1 MAGTSANA
9 AADSAA
15 LTTSFSGY
23 HLLRDPMLNKG
34 TAFSDAE
41 RDEFDLHGLLP
52 PHVGSLDEQAS
63 RRLQVLRGYETDLER
78 YAFVRDLQDNN
89 ETLFYALLVDHL
101 EELLPIVY
109 TPTVGAGCQK
119 FSQVFRKPRGLYL
132 SPPHKDR
139 LVEILSHPRFDQVEA
154 IVVTD
159 GERILG
165 LGDQGA
171 GGMGIPIGKLSLYTG
186 CGGIH
191 PASTLPIM
199 LDVGTDNAERLAD
212 PLYIGWRH
220 ARLRGQGYDDFVDA
234 FVAAVAA
241 RWPHVLLQFEDFA
254 GSNAG
259 RLLARYRDQLCMFN
273 DDIQGTAAVAA
284 ATVMAA
290 TNATGIKLTEQ
301 RIAVV
306 GAGSAGLGISNLI
319 LQAMID
325 GGLSEAEAR
334 SRFYLVDRPGL
345 LVEGMSDL
353 QPPQLP
359 FLQKRAAVAGWTL
372 DRPGAIGL
380 KDVAA
385 NAKLTA
391 LIGVSGQAGAFTEAA
406 IRAMAANTARPTIFP
421 LSNPTSRSEATPSD
435 LLAWTD
441 GRAIIGTGSPF
452 APVQRDGKSIKIDQT
467 NNAYIFPGIGLGV
480 IAAKARRVSDTMFMA
495 AALALAEA
503 SPTRQDKTASLLPP
517 VAALREVSFKVA
529 LAVALRAQEE
539 GLAAKTERGALE
551 AAIRAK
557 MWQPAYRPYRR
568 AAEAK

>member
-1 MAGTSANA
+1 MAEKSASA
-9 AADSAA
+9 TADGKV
-15 LTTSFSGY
+15 LETGFSGY

-34 TAFSDAE
+34 TAFSEAE
-41 RDEFDLHGLLP
+41 RGEFDLHGLLP
-52 PHVGSLDEQAS
+52 PHVGTLPEQAS
-63 RRLQVLRGYETDLER
+63 RRLDVLRGYETDLER

-89 ETLFYALLVDHL
+89 ETLFYALLVDNL

-109 TPTVGAGCQK
+109 TPTVGEGCRK

-139 LVEILSHPRFDQVEA
+139 LTQILSHPRFNQVEA

-220 ARLRGQGYDDFVDA
+220 ARLRGKDYDDFVDA

-319 LQAMID
+319 LKAMID

-334 SRFYLVDRPGL
+334 ARFYLVDRPGL
-345 LVEGMSDL
+345 LVEGMSDI
-353 QPPQLP
+353 QPPQQP

-372 DRPGAIGL
+372 DKTGTIGL

-467 NNAYIFPGIGLGV
+467 NNAYIFPGVGLGV

-503 SPTRQDKTASLLPP
+503 SPTRQDKNASLLPP
-517 VAALREVSFKVA
+517 VSALREVSFKVA

-539 GLAAKTERGALE
+539 GLAAKMERGALE

-557 MWQPAYRPYRR
+557 MWTPAYRPYRR
-568 AAEAK
+568 VAG

>member
-1 MAGTSANA
+1 MAEKSASA
-9 AADSAA
+9 TADGKV
-15 LTTSFSGY
+15 LETGFSGY

-34 TAFSDAE
+34 TAFSEAE
-41 RDEFDLHGLLP
+41 RGEFDLHGLLP
-52 PHVGSLDEQAS
+52 PHVGTLPEQAS
-63 RRLQVLRGYETDLER
+63 RRLDVLRGYETDLER

-89 ETLFYALLVDHL
+89 ETLFYALLVDNL

-109 TPTVGAGCQK
+109 TPTVGEGCRK

-139 LVEILSHPRFDQVEA
+139 LTQILSHPRFNQVEA

-220 ARLRGQGYDDFVDA
+220 ARLRGKDYDDFVDA

-319 LQAMID
+319 LKAMID

-334 SRFYLVDRPGL
+334 ARFYLVDRPGL
-345 LVEGMSDL
+345 LVEGMSDI
-353 QPPQLP
+353 QPPQQP

-372 DRPGAIGL
+372 DKTGTIGL

-435 LLAWTD
+435 LLVWTD

-467 NNAYIFPGIGLGV
+467 NNAYIFPGVGLGV

-503 SPTRQDKTASLLPP
+503 SPTRQDKNASLLPP
-517 VAALREVSFKVA
+517 VSALREVSFKVA

-539 GLAAKTERGALE
+539 GLAAKMERGALE

-557 MWQPAYRPYRR
+557 MWTPAYRPYRR
-568 AAEAK
+568 VAG

>member
-1 MAGTSANA
+1 MAEKSASA
-9 AADSAA
+9 TADGKA
-15 LTTSFSGY
+15 LETGFSGY
-23 HLLRDPMLNKG
+23 HLLRDPMVNKG
-34 TAFSDAE
+34 TAFSEAE

-52 PHVGSLDEQAS
+52 PHVGTLPEQAS
-63 RRLQVLRGYETDLER
+63 RRLDVLRGYETDLER

-89 ETLFYALLVDHL
+89 ETLFYALLVDHF

-109 TPTVGAGCQK
+109 TPTVGEGCRK

-139 LVEILSHPRFDQVEA
+139 LTQILSHPRFDKVEA

-220 ARLRGQGYDDFVDA
+220 ARLRGQDYDDFVDA

-259 RLLARYRDQLCMFN
+259 RLLAWYRDQLCMFN
-273 DDIQGTAAVAA
+273 DTAAVAA

-290 TNATGIKLTEQ
+290 TTATGIKLTEQ

-345 LVEGMSDL
+345 LVEGMSDI
-353 QPPQLP
+353 QPPQQP
-359 FLQKRAAVAGWTL
+359 FLQKRASVAGWKL
-372 DRPGAIGL
+372 DRPGTIGL

-406 IRAMAANTARPTIFP
+406 IRAMAESTARPTIFP

-467 NNAYIFPGIGLGV
+467 NNAYIFPGVGLGV
-480 IAAKARRVSDTMFMA
+480 IAAKARRISDTMFMA

-503 SPTRQDKTASLLPP
+503 SPTRQDKNASLLPP
-517 VAALREVSFKVA
+517 VSALREVSFKVA

-539 GLAAKTERGALE
+539 GLAAKMERGALE

-557 MWQPAYRPYRR
+557 MWTPAYRPYRR
-568 AAEAK
+568 VTEAK

>member
-1 MAGTSANA
+1 M
-9 AADSAA
+9 AADEIAA
-15 LTTSFSGY
+15 LETNFTGY

-34 TAFSDAE
+34 TAFDTAE
-41 RDEFDLHGLLP
+41 RDAFGLHGLLP
-52 PHVGSLDEQAS
+52 PQIGNLAEQLS

-89 ETLFYALLVDHL
+89 ETLFYALLVQNL

-109 TPTVGAGCQK
+109 TPTVGAGCQQ
-119 FSQVFRKPRGLYL
+119 FSRVFRKPRGLYL

-139 LVEILSHPRFDQVEA
+139 LAAILADKRYDKVEA

-191 PASTLPIM
+191 PAATLPIM

-212 PLYIGWRH
+212 PLYIGWREK
-220 ARLRGQGYDDFVDA
+220 RLRGQAYDDFVDA
-234 FVAAVAA
+234 FVDAVAK

-254 GSNAG
+254 GNNAG
-259 RLLARYRDQLCMFN
+259 RLLERYRDRLCMFN

-319 LQAMID
+319 LKAMID
-325 GGLSEAEAR
+325 AGLPEAEAR
-334 SRFYLVDRPGL
+334 ARFYLVDRPGL
-345 LVEGMSDL
+345 LVEGMSDITEA
-353 QPPQLP
+353 QRP

-372 DRPGAIGL
+372 DKPGTIGL

-406 IRAMAANTARPTIFP
+406 IRAMAASTARPTIFP
-421 LSNPTSRSEATPSD
+421 LSNPTSRSEATPAD

-452 APVQRDGKSIKIDQT
+452 APVVRDGKSIKIDQT
-467 NNAYIFPGIGLGV
+467 NNAYIFPGVGLGV

-495 AALALAEA
+495 AALALAAA
-503 SPTRQDKTASLLPP
+503 SPTRQDKNASLLPP
-517 VAALREVSFKVA
+517 VSALREVSFAVA
-529 LAVALRAQEE
+529 LAVAQRAQDE
-539 GLAAKTERGALE
+539 GLAAKTDRGALE

-557 MWQPAYRPYRR
+557 MWNPAYRPYRR
-568 AAEAK
+568 VAG

>member
-1 MAGTSANA
+1 MAEKSTSAT
-9 AADSAA
+9 ADGKA
-15 LTTSFSGY
+15 LETGFSGY

-34 TAFSDAE
+34 TAFSEAE

-52 PHVGSLDEQAS
+52 PHVGTLPEQAS
-63 RRLQVLRGYETDLER
+63 RRLDVLRGYETDLER

-109 TPTVGAGCQK
+109 TPTVGEGCRK

-139 LVEILSHPRFDQVEA
+139 LTQILSHPRFNQVEA

-191 PASTLPIM
+191 PASTLPVM

-220 ARLRGQGYDDFVDA
+220 ARLRGQDYDDFVDA

-319 LQAMID
+319 LQAMIN

-345 LVEGMSDL
+345 LVEGMSDI
-353 QPPQLP
+353 QPPQQP
-359 FLQKRAAVAGWTL
+359 FLQKRGAVAGWKL
-372 DRPGAIGL
+372 DRPGTIGL

-452 APVQRDGKSIKIDQT
+452 APVERDGKSIKIDQT
-467 NNAYIFPGIGLGV
+467 NNAYIFPGVGLGV

-503 SPTRQDKTASLLPP
+503 SPTRQDKNGSLLPP
-517 VAALREVSFKVA
+517 VSALREVSYKVA

-557 MWQPAYRPYRR
+557 MWTPSYRPYRR
-568 AAEAK
+568 VAG

>member
-1 MAGTSANA
+1 MAEKSASA
-9 AADSAA
+9 AADGSV
-15 LTTSFSGY
+15 LTTPFSGY

-34 TAFSDAE
+34 TAFSKAE

-52 PHVGSLDEQAS
+52 PHVGTLAEQAS
-63 RRLQVLRGYETDLER
+63 RRLTVLRGYETDLER
-78 YAFVRDLQDNN
+78 YAFIRDLQDNN

-132 SPPHKDR
+132 SPPHKER
-139 LVEILSHPRFDQVEA
+139 LTQILSHPRFDQAEA

-220 ARLRGQGYDDFVDA
+220 ARLRGQDYDDFVDA

-259 RLLARYRDQLCMFN
+259 RLLARYRDRLCMFN

-319 LQAMID
+319 LKAMID
-325 GGLSEAEAR
+325 AGLAEAEAR
-334 SRFYLVDRPGL
+334 ARFYLVDRPGL
-345 LVEGMSDL
+345 LVEGMSDI
-353 QPPQLP
+353 QPAQQP

-372 DRPGAIGL
+372 DKPGTIGL

-452 APVQRDGKSIKIDQT
+452 APVMRDGKSIKIDQT
-467 NNAYIFPGIGLGV
+467 NNAYIFPGVGLGV

-529 LAVALRAQEE
+529 LAVALRAQAE
-539 GLAAKTERGALE
+539 GLAAKTTRSELE

-557 MWQPAYRPYRR
+557 MWQPAYRRYRR
-568 AAEAK
+568 AAE

>member
-9 AADSAA
+9 AADGAA

-52 PHVGSLDEQAS
+52 PHVGGLDEQAS

-139 LVEILSHPRFDQVEA
+139 LVEILSHPRFDKVEA

-220 ARLRGQGYDDFVDA
+220 ARLRGQDYDDFVDA
-234 FVAAVAA
+234 FVTAVAA

-259 RLLARYRDQLCMFN
+259 RLLARYRDRLCMFN

-319 LQAMID
+319 LQAMIN

-345 LVEGMSDL
+345 LVEGMSDI
-353 QPPQLP
+353 QKPQQP
-359 FLQKRAAVAGWTL
+359 FLQKREAVAGWTL
-372 DRPGAIGL
+372 DKPGTIGL

-385 NAKLTA
+385 NARLTA

-406 IRAMAANTARPTIFP
+406 IRAMAANTERPTIFP

-435 LLAWTD
+435 LLTWTD
-441 GRAIIGTGSPF
+441 GRAIVGTGSPF

-503 SPTRQDKTASLLPP
+503 SPTRQDKNASLLPP

-529 LAVALRAQEE
+529 LAVGLRAQEE

-557 MWQPAYRPYRR
+557 MWTPAYRPYRR
-568 AAEAK
+568 VAS